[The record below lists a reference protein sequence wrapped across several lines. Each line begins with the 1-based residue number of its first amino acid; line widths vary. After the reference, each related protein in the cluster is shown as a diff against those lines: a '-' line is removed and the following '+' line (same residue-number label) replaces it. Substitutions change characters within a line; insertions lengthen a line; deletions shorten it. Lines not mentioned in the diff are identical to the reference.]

1 MDFLRSLSIAFSM
14 YSAVPMPQFQWDQKN
29 YENSF
34 AFFPLVG
41 AVLSGIL
48 FLLSEAFV
56 FIGIST
62 LAASL
67 ALTAVIVI
75 YTGGFH
81 IDGYMDT
88 MDALCSH
95 RDREEKIRI
104 MKDSHIG
111 AFGVIELVVLA
122 LLMSAGIFEAECRGC
137 LGSVLYGFVV
147 SRTLSGVAVCTFKR
161 RDKNTSLIHFETGGS
176 RQFTLTMMFIYL
188 FAVIALSFLNHDSS
202 VVFAV
207 LVCVA
212 WLFISKLIYEKQ
224 FGGISGDT
232 SGHFLCICEALFTWT
247 VVLFFALRSRL

>member
-1 MDFLRSLSIAFSM
+1 MNFLCSLAIAFSM

-41 AVLSGIL
+41 AGLSGIL
-48 FLLSEAFV
+48 FLLYRGLV
-56 FIGIST
+56 LLGIST
-62 LAASL
+62 LANSL
-67 ALTAVIVI
+67 ILSAVIVI

-95 RDREEKIRI
+95 RDKDEKIRI

-111 AFGVIELVVLA
+111 AFGVIELLVLA
-122 LLMSAGIFEAECRGC
+122 LFMTAGIFEAQCIGC
-137 LGSVLYGFVV
+137 FTSVLYGFVV
-147 SRTLSGVAVCTFKR
+147 SRTFSGIAVCTFKR
-161 RDKNTSLIHFETGGS
+161 RDNNTSLIHFETKGS

-188 FAVIALSFLNHDSS
+188 FAVVAIGFLNRNSS
-202 VVFAV
+202 VIPAV

-212 WLFISKLIYEKQ
+212 WLFLSKLIYEKQ

-232 SGHFLCICEALFTWT
+232 SGHFLCICEALFTWA
-247 VVLFFALRSRL
+247 VVLFFTLRSRL